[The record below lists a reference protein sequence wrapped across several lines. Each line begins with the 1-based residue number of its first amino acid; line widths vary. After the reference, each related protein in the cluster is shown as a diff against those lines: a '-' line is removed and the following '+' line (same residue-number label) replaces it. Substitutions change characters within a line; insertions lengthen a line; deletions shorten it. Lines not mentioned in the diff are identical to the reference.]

1 MKKRILVF
9 VMGNHYPEKLKTLAG
24 EVAGMYFRNVQFHD
38 GALEKCDEV
47 GGLIPS
53 EYEGYPVT
61 KHQNAILEILGIKT
75 VSTQTGDNPQGTGNK
90 SPEGTVEAQI
100 DGESD
105 NGGENTDGI
114 NPDDDNAAGTG
125 GDVDGG
131 SDELPED
138 EASDEE
144 DEVVP
149 ANTKRRKK
157 AKK

>member
-9 VMGNHYPEKLKTLAG
+9 VMGNHYPEKLKALAG
-24 EVAGMYFRNVQFHD
+24 EVAGLYFRNVQFHD
-38 GALEKCDEV
+38 GSVEKCDEV
-47 GGLIPS
+47 GGLIPT
-53 EYEGYPVT
+53 EYQGYAVT
-61 KHQNAILEILGIKT
+61 KHQTAILEILGIKAD
-75 VSTQTGDNPQGTGNK
+75 STQTGDNPQGQGNK
-90 SPEGTVEAQI
+90 APDGTAEAQNG
-100 DGESD
+100 GESD
-105 NGGENTDGI
+105 NGGENTDGN
-114 NPDDDNAAGTG
+114 NPDDDNAAGSG

-131 SDELPED
+131 TDELPED